1 MSNFFNFAATNT
13 NALAGNFAA
22 NNTLTTESIN
32 TAVSSLNKSAKDLAT
47 STSSPAYQAVAL
59 ALSSAVG
66 LWQTIGY
73 SIPCGPG
80 NNGSDQTFDNT
91 PTPNKNTTTCNQT
104 APTGSSGSAGNPLS
118 SAEYAK
124 INEAYQIIQAA
135 FKAGIPALD
144 SKGTTIEVTITG
156 DTTTGETTT
165 PTKTTLTATNDAQS
179 LLTQASTIINTL
191 TTQCPKEDLGSGATW
206 GVDKSGNVC
215 QIFSN
220 SFSAITN
227 MINTAQQ
234 IVTQTQQLN
243 TNQQTLDNFNP
254 NASSNF
260 TFAQSMLKD
269 IQSQEAVIKLVNA
282 VMSDFKTINPT
293 MQGDLQGCNS
303 PNGVINSNT
312 WGSGCANFK
321 EALNS
326 LETYNASYSS
336 QINQAQAV
344 ANSLYDNSLSNYG
357 NPNVINGA
365 INNLDGSAKNLIGD
379 TKNSPTYQAVLLAIN
394 AAVGFWNV
402 VGYVTQCGG
411 NAGGVESTSSKTIF
425 NNEPGYRSTSITC
438 SLNGYTPGYYGPMS
452 IENMKTINQAY
463 QILQTALKQGLSAL
477 NQNNGTLNVS
487 YSYECSGEG
496 NDNCTIKLADG
507 KDLTQNGGSETTTQ
521 TIGGKQVTTTISS
534 KVVDHNAQ
542 GNTLGYSYTEI
553 TNALNGVPDNAQA
566 FLAQASALINTINT
580 ACPYFSVTNGSGP
593 QMKPA
598 KGKLCGFEQEISA
611 IQKMITDAQEIV
623 AQSKIVADT
632 PLTPLKE
639 ATPNQL
645 AQGMLANAKT
655 QEEILSLANQVGQTI
670 NPSNLTGNF
679 QYFITE
685 YLATCNNPTPHFLNS
700 TQGSPPGTV
709 TNNTFASGCTYVA
722 PTLNALKE
730 YNSLYGNQVSQA
742 QIVANNLLKDIQDGM
757 PHSGNAG
764 NSGNSGNG
772 TTNKDHS
779 ASNNSPLS
787 PQGTTNHPGNS
798 PTNSG
803 NGGSGTT
810 NKDHSAS
817 NNSPLSPQGTTNHPG
832 NGGNGTTNK
841 DHSASNNSP
850 LSPQG
855 TTNHI
860 KSASNTPHSPFQE
873 LGHNPFRRIGIISSQ
888 SNNGAMN
895 GVGVQVG
902 YKQFFG
908 QKRRWGLRYYGFF
921 DYNHAFIKSNFFN
934 STSNVFTYGVGS
946 DALFNFINDRV
957 AKNSKISFGIFGG
970 IAIAGTS
977 WLNSEYVN
985 LKTVS
990 NVYDAKINTT
1000 NFQFLFNAGLRM
1012 NLARNK
1018 KKASVHAAQHGMELG
1033 VKIPTIN
1040 TNYYS
1045 FMGAKLE
1052 YRRLYSVYL
1061 NYVFA
1066 Y

>member
-1 MSNFFNFAATNT
+1 M
-13 NALAGNFAA
+13 
-22 NNTLTTESIN
+22 
-32 TAVSSLNKSAKDLAT
+32 
-47 STSSPAYQAVAL
+47 AL

-438 SLNGYTPGYYGPMS
+438 SFNNLEIGYYGVMS
-452 IENMKTINQAY
+452 IENMKKLNEAY
-463 QILQTALKQGLSAL
+463 QILQTALKKGLSAL

-496 NDNCTIKLADG
+496 NNNCTIKSADG

-787 PQGTTNHPGNS
+787 PQGTTNH
-798 PTNSG
+798 
-803 NGGSGTT
+803 
-810 NKDHSAS
+810 
-817 NNSPLSPQGTTNHPG
+817 
-832 NGGNGTTNK
+832 
-841 DHSASNNSP
+841 
-850 LSPQG
+850 
-855 TTNHI
+855 I